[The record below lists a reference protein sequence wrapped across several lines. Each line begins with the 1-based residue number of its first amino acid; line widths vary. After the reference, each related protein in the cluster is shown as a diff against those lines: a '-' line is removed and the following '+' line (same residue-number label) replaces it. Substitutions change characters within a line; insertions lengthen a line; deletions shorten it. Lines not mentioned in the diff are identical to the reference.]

1 MRILVAID
9 GTDCSDQALDF
20 VSGRRW
26 GEEDEFLI
34 LCVAEPAPGVFQDDE
49 EEAQCSSE
57 MLKDCG
63 VIAER
68 GLKRLKRKLSSRS
81 LPGMS
86 TEVVCGSPAE
96 SIVERAAS
104 WPADL
109 IVLGSHG
116 HSGCRRFMVGSVAET
131 VLKQAPCSVQ
141 VVRVQEV
148 EK

>member
-1 MRILVAID
+1 MRIIVAID

-26 GEEDEFLI
+26 GEEDEFLV
-34 LCVAEPAPGVFQDDE
+34 LCVAEPAPGVFEDDE

-68 GLKRLKRKLSSRS
+68 GLKRLQRKLSSQS
-81 LPGMS
+81 MS
-86 TEVVCGSPAE
+86 TLVVCGSPPEA
-96 SIVERAAS
+96 IVERAAS

-141 VVRVQEV
+141 VVRIQEV